1 MFINPTLG
9 STLGSIVVASI
20 GLAVGAMTNS
30 ASAETVEVAKKCAA
44 LTQQAYPPREPGNP
58 AAGSAKGTGQA
69 EQDYYKKCVANG
81 ANVGNDAP
89 KDQK

>member
-9 STLGSIVVASI
+9 SIFVASI
-20 GLAVGAMTNS
+20 GLAVGAMTNG
-30 ASAETVEVAKKCAA
+30 ASAETVDVAKKCAA
-44 LTQQAYPPREPGNP
+44 LVQQAYPPREPGNP

-69 EQDYYKKCVANG
+69 VQDYYKKCVENG
-81 ANVGNDAP
+81 GNMGNDAP

>member
-9 STLGSIVVASI
+9 GIFVASI
-20 GLAVGAMTNS
+20 GLAVGTMTNG

-44 LTQQAYPPREPGNP
+44 LTQQAYPPRVPGNP
-58 AAGSAKGTGQA
+58 AAGSANGTGQA
-69 EQDYYKKCVANG
+69 KQDYYKKCVANG
-81 ANVGNDAP
+81 GTVGNDAP

>member
-9 STLGSIVVASI
+9 GIVVASV
-20 GLAVGAMTNS
+20 GFVFGAMTNG
-30 ASAETVEVAKKCAA
+30 ASAETVDVAKKCAA
-44 LTQQAYPPREPGNP
+44 LVQQAYPPREAGNP
-58 AAGSAKGTGQA
+58 AAGSTKGTGQA

-81 ANVGNDAP
+81 GNVSNDAP